1 MNEHTPWEANKTD
14 IVNSRG
20 EVILRDAFMT
30 AEIRDLI
37 LRAVNAHDELVKALE
52 IIERNYWPEEY
63 GGYRCDLD
71 DEEMATILAALAKA
85 MEKA

>member
-37 LRAVNAHDELVKALE
+37 LRAVNAHDELVLALTWALNKLE
-52 IIERNYWPEEY
+52 SR
-63 GGYRCDLD
+63 LD
-71 DEEMATILAALAKA
+71 DDFDRHNFGVATAALAKA
-85 MEKA
+85 KENRT